1 MEMLLAVVGNVWDQ
15 IGDMV
20 TLITGSAILLVPLAF
35 RFANQTIGSGK
46 RLMGIGGR
54 GRR

>member
-1 MEMLLAVVGNVWDQ
+1 METLLGVVGNVWDQ

-35 RFANQTIGSGK
+35 RFANLTIGSGK